1 MFVGG
6 GGGGVSSGAKELVD
20 LCGQVK
26 EKGGRTALVRVSS
39 PKDPDV
45 AYVSMKNRTN
55 YSGTSL

>member
-1 MFVGG
+1 VFVGG

-26 EKGGRTALVRVSS
+26 EKGGRTALVRVTS

-45 AYVSMKNRTN
+45 FHVSMKNRSN
-55 YSGTSL
+55 NSGASL